1 MFPPHMMGRQEKK
14 KELIPEHMKLPLR
27 VAGFLVAIVA
37 IIKYGSELD
46 MPEAPRV

>member
-1 MFPPHMMGRQEKK
+1 MMGRQEKK

-27 VAGFLVAIVA
+27 VAGFIIAVVA
-37 IIKYGSELD
+37 IIQFGDQLE